1 MIMKD
6 LKIIPSIFFI
16 VFFIFL
22 AQCSWAEEFDNATNT
37 TLPDDEMPGW
47 VTPYYSPYEAK
58 NKTDP
63 FVSFVKVRAYEL
75 LEAAKRAKA
84 QKKASTPLETVEV
97 HTLKLIGIINKGNG
111 QTAAMVELPDGKGY
125 LIRPGTIVGL
135 YDGVVKE
142 IKNATVVVEEN
153 IMDIFGESKQR
164 TINLRLRQEKE

>member
-16 VFFIFL
+16 VCFIFL
-22 AQCSWAEEFDNATNT
+22 AQCSWAEELDNATNT

-47 VTPYYSPYEAK
+47 VTPYYSLYEAK

-84 QKKASTPLETVEV
+84 QKKATVQ
-97 HTLKLIGIINKGNG
+97 IGR
-111 QTAAMVELPDGKGY
+111 ASCRERV
-125 LIRPGTIVGL
+125 
-135 YDGVVKE
+135 
-142 IKNATVVVEEN
+142 
-153 IMDIFGESKQR
+153 
-164 TINLRLRQEKE
+164 

>member
-1 MIMKD
+1 M
-6 LKIIPSIFFI
+6 
-16 VFFIFL
+16 
-22 AQCSWAEEFDNATNT
+22 
-37 TLPDDEMPGW
+37 
-47 VTPYYSPYEAK
+47 
-58 NKTDP
+58 
-63 FVSFVKVRAYEL
+63 
-75 LEAAKRAKA
+75 
-84 QKKASTPLETVEV
+84 EV